1 MRVNFLGAVHAC
13 RAASRHMIARRRGAI
28 VLVSSVA
35 AQRPGRGQSNYAGS
49 KGAVEAFARSIA
61 VELAPRGIRV
71 NVVAPGVIE
80 TTMSADLLAL
90 ARDEV
95 NRRILLRRPG
105 TAEEVARV
113 IAFLCSDE
121 ASYVTGQVWN
131 VDGGFKLE

>member
-1 MRVNFLGAVHAC
+1 M
-13 RAASRHMIARRRGAI
+13 
-28 VLVSSVA
+28 
-35 AQRPGRGQSNYAGS
+35 
-49 KGAVEAFARSIA
+49 
-61 VELAPRGIRV
+61 
-71 NVVAPGVIE
+71 
-80 TTMSADLLAL
+80 
-90 ARDEV
+90 

>member
-1 MRVNFLGAVHAC
+1 M
-13 RAASRHMIARRRGAI
+13 
-28 VLVSSVA
+28 
-35 AQRPGRGQSNYAGS
+35 
-49 KGAVEAFARSIA
+49 
-61 VELAPRGIRV
+61 
-71 NVVAPGVIE
+71 VAPGVIE